1 MTQEEVSR
9 IKAEIRTLQEKLDKE
24 RPKSSLAQLC
34 EKKPYTAIRCDAD
47 GLPYFSG
54 MRTDEWGA
62 MRTIAKCLFL
72 EDRRIDGNYFC
83 VLRHPKKVRDMTPEQ
98 QRVAAKFLDEIVEIF
113 NRYFVENNK
122 DIILNGEP
130 YEVTEV
136 EE

>member
-1 MTQEEVSR
+1 MTREEVSR

-34 EKKPYTAIRCDAD
+34 EKKPYMAIRCDSS
-47 GLPYFSG
+47 GTPYFSG
-54 MRTDEWGA
+54 MRADEWNA
-62 MRTIAKCLFL
+62 MRTMAKSLFL
-72 EDRRIDGNYFC
+72 ENRRIDSDFGC
-83 VLRHPKKVRDMTPEQ
+83 VTSHPKKVRDMTPEQ

-130 YEVTEV
+130 YEVKEA

>member
-9 IKAEIRTLQEKLDKE
+9 IKSEIRTLQEKLDKE
-24 RPKSSLAQLC
+24 HPKWSLAQLC
-34 EKKPYTAIRCDAD
+34 EKKPYTAIRTREN
-47 GLPYFSG
+47 GEPYFSG
-54 MRTDEWGA
+54 MRTDEWNA
-62 MRTIAKCLFL
+62 MRAMAKCLFL
-72 EDRRIDGNYFC
+72 EDRRIDNKYGC
-83 VLRHPKKVRDMTPEQ
+83 VTRNPKKVRDMTPEQ
-98 QRVAAKFLDEIVEIF
+98 QRVAARFLDEVVEIF